1 MNKSILLL
9 SLAVTAHAALP
20 ANADIVAA
28 MANDFGLPND
38 SGLPTDIQWMPP
50 GKHTVSVKTLKGE
63 DKNVTANVTAATAT
77 AVQAAFVQ
85 MQADAAA
92 GKGDY
97 PFFDFNHDDEKAS
110 AHPTEF
116 YWGGDDPKTG
126 GVRAKLAW
134 TAAGSAAVKGK
145 DFRRFSPIFVPSPDG
160 TVLPAYGHA
169 NMGGL
174 VNRAAFRAIAPVAA
188 KAANNPAEGK
198 TPGAN
203 VTNKTNTMKTLLLAV
218 MASHSITFPADAGE
232 DVVAAKASEL
242 ITQLDTE
249 RTALKAEIAST
260 KAALDTA
267 VTAHA
272 TTTVEAAVAAG
283 KIAPQDEA
291 TKAFWLGSL
300 KTNAVAAKAALDALP
315 VNPALAGNIVAAK
328 AAGNV
333 ATGAPGASGEHAF
346 IVAAKAHGVANKLTP
361 DAALADYAANNPT
374 AYDEYRKSLGLGKT
388 NN

>member
-9 SLAVTAHAALP
+9 SLAVSAHAALP

-38 SGLPTDIQWMPP
+38 TGLPTDIQWMPP

-145 DFRRFSPIFVPSPDG
+145 DFRRFSPIFVPSTDG

-188 KAANNPAEGK
+188 KAANNPADA
-198 TPGAN
+198 TPADAQTKAN
-203 VTNKTNTMKTLLLAV
+203 KQMKTLLLAV
-218 MASHSITFPADAGE
+218 MARLGMTFPADAE
-232 DVVAAKASEL
+232 DTVVAAKATDL
-242 ITQLDTE
+242 INQLDSE
-249 RTALKAEIAST
+249 RTALKAELTTT
-260 KAALDTA
+260 KTALDTA

-272 TTTVEAAVAAG
+272 TVNVEAAVAAG

-315 VNPALAGNIVAAK
+315 VNPALGAAIVAAK
-328 AAGNV
+328 AAGIV

-361 DAALADYAANNPT
+361 DAALADYASNNPT
-374 AYDEYRKSLGLGKT
+374 AYDDYRKSLGLGKT